1 MSYGVHHLR
10 IIRFSNP
17 FRSPLPRPA
26 SPASARVMPLLLG
39 QLSLA
44 QHRLN
49 PPATE
54 NTTHAR
60 LTFSLSFYPR
70 LTPVGPL
77 VFYYVMLGS
86 HEPQRKRDGKRDLRA
101 KETAVMSHG
110 HRNKQRTLSKSPT
123 CFQPITNSMMSVPIS
138 LPLSFPALYTAQSIT
153 LILSLAAKIPSSC
166 NLT

>member
-1 MSYGVHHLR
+1 MQ
-10 IIRFSNP
+10 
-17 FRSPLPRPA
+17 
-26 SPASARVMPLLLG
+26 SARLLCNLPMKMAN
-39 QLSLA
+39 SLA
-44 QHRLN
+44 YRGVFIKVYKYYFGGERG
-49 PPATE
+49 ATE

-60 LTFSLSFYPR
+60 LTFLLSLLPR
-70 LTPVGPL
+70 LPPVGPL

-110 HRNKQRTLSKSPT
+110 HRNKQRTLSRYPT